1 MQPNSVRFNQE
12 YFGYI
17 AGFPDGQIHLF
28 NHAAGA
34 ALERGALYDELQ
46 QYLLEELEVRP
57 GFHLNTPLL
66 VWFEITRKCN
76 LACPHCYIDA
86 GNPRDEELTTSEILH
101 LLEEMAQM
109 GVWAVTFTGGEPTL
123 HPDFADFVQF
133 ARSQG
138 LLVGIATNGMFLSPA
153 LLDRLPREGVIISV
167 SMDNLHI
174 MNPLDIASDFKV
186 ASRAVLRSQQMGFM
200 TNVMTNTHK
209 KNIEHL
215 GELLDW
221 AKDNGVSIRS
231 VPFSPLGRGRQ
242 HLELENTPDD
252 VQRAAEFW
260 LREKEW
266 EHDYHCI
273 SGLCVGTI
281 FDYGETLGYL
291 TRRCPSGRYLCY
303 IASDG
308 TVYPCTSCAAENI
321 LSPGSLKARSFAS
334 LWRSEWEIRRYC
346 WDNFQSTCEGCVIN
360 NPEYYCASR
369 CPALSYARHRQY
381 FGCGAS
387 DFQIQSTIVRTAM
400 LRASKLSYYERPVQ
414 ISRTSCTPHTPDSR

>member
-1 MQPNSVRFNQE
+1 MHPQAVRYNRE

-17 AGFPDGQIHLF
+17 AGFPDGQIHLL
-28 NHAAGA
+28 NHDAGA
-34 ALERGALYDELQ
+34 ALERGTTPDEIQ
-46 QYLLEELEVRP
+46 QYLLEELEVMP

-86 GNPRDEELTTSEILH
+86 GRPRVGELCTPEILR
-101 LLEEMAQM
+101 LLEEMARM

-123 HPDFADFVQF
+123 HTDFVELVQF
-133 ARSQG
+133 ARGQG
-138 LLVGIATNGMFLSPA
+138 LLVGIATNGMFLSDD
-153 LLDRLPREGVIISV
+153 LLDRLPRDGVIISV
-167 SMDNLHI
+167 SLDNLHI
-174 MNPLDIASDFKV
+174 MNPRDADSDFKV
-186 ASRAVLRSQQMGFM
+186 AARAVLRSQQMGFM

-209 KNIEHL
+209 RNIDHL

-221 AKDNGVSIRS
+221 ARENGVSIRS

-242 HLELENTPDD
+242 HLELENKPED
-252 VQRAAEFW
+252 VRKAAEFW

-266 EHDYHCI
+266 EREYHRQV
-273 SGLCVGTI
+273 GLCVGSI

-308 TVYPCTSCAAENI
+308 TVYPCTSCAGENI
-321 LSPGSLKARSFAS
+321 LSPGSIKGRSFSS

-346 WDNFQSTCEGCVIN
+346 WDNFQSTCDGCVIN

-369 CPALSYARHRQY
+369 CPALSYARHREY
-381 FGCGAS
+381 FACGAS
-387 DFQIQSTIVRTAM
+387 DFQIQSTVVRTAM
-400 LRASKLSYYERPVQ
+400 LRGSRLAGYERPVQ
-414 ISRTSCTPHTPDSR
+414 TARPHS